1 LSTKNNL
8 NNTSNGQIQIRPK
21 YLSFPSEISCYYDYY
36 KVVTSSDEQYKKN
49 KDYIFINLYS

>member
-1 LSTKNNL
+1 MARYRLGL
-8 NNTSNGQIQIRPK
+8 K

-36 KVVTSSDEQYKKN
+36 KVVTSSDEQYKKS